1 MFKLDDR
8 VMRQLNSSLLSALMS
23 RYPRRLLQLRQ
34 AITVAPSEYERA
46 LTVRAVHA
54 NGVATNYSV
63 IYVWSVSLAQII
75 EVYLVIDSDMYYG
88 LTERLEEYV

>member
-8 VMRQLNSSLLSALMS
+8 ITLQLNSRLLSAF
-23 RYPRRLLQLRQ
+23 RYPRMSRLLQLRQ
-34 AITVAPSEYERA
+34 AIAVAINGYESATTIRVA
-46 LTVRAVHA
+46 RI
-54 NGVATNYSV
+54 NGVATNYSI

>member
-75 EVYLVIDSDMYYG
+75 EVRWITISDLDFGLV
-88 LTERLEEYV
+88 EQPEAYV